1 MEFTPKKSKW
11 VKEKDSNKSANPVS
25 LTRYCSHRHKGI
37 NSANKTILNC
47 LFVENVNLVI
57 EKDIDYRHRTHCS
70 ILSVFGSPCGER
82 ENKRCLW
89 TKTKQ
94 TIIRLVNFSLN
105 NEIIGRNIIWP
116 IRAGNQHSNC
126 IGYVNIEMGNVVYR
140 HMIICQYSV
149 SNPNVGCIFITFSLQ
164 YNNA

>member
-1 MEFTPKKSKW
+1 MTNFFDWYWNSPPKNRNECI
-11 VKEKDSNKSANPVS
+11 VLIVIKE
-25 LTRYCSHRHKGI
+25 LTLPIKP
-37 NSANKTILNC
+37 ILNC

-140 HMIICQYSV
+140 YMIICQYSV

-164 YNNA
+164 YTNA